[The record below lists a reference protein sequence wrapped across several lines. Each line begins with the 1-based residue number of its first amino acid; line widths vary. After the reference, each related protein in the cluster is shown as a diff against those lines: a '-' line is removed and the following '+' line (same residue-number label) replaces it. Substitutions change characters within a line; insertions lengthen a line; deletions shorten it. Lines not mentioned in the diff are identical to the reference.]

1 MVTHAARLANFEVHA
16 LWRKWCFQMSWE
28 KLTSHSV
35 MPCWFGRMLTC
46 ENSFD
51 SKPQSKLFLSLFDK
65 CHFTC
70 LPCSRTFWKTT
81 SKWFCKEKRNV
92 RNIWKKIEANYA
104 GFYGKYPL
112 SCYHGQ
118 GDMCFNYLQFDSER
132 KFEGV
137 GEQKNCANLQRRLCQ
152 KIDTHLLPYHIL
164 AISTYQDSVTCSIF
178 DGMPAVVP
186 SCGFECYV
194 FKWI

>member
-16 LWRKWCFQMSWE
+16 LWRKLCFQMSWE

-35 MPCWFGRMLTC
+35 MPCWLGRMLTC

-51 SKPQSKLFLSLFDK
+51 SKPQSKLFLSLFDR

-70 LPCSRTFWKTT
+70 LHCSRTFWKTT
-81 SKWFCKEKRNV
+81 SKWFLQGKNEMSGTFQ
-92 RNIWKKIEANYA
+92 KIEANYD

-118 GDMCFNYLQFDSER
+118 ADMCFNYLQFDSER
-132 KFEGV
+132 KFKGV
-137 GEQKNCANLQRRLCQ
+137 GEQYKIARICIGVCAQ
-152 KIDTHLLPYHIL
+152 KMIQTFCLTV
-164 AISTYQDSVTCSIF
+164 S
-178 DGMPAVVP
+178 
-186 SCGFECYV
+186 
-194 FKWI
+194 